1 MNFDLLFDEKF
12 SGNFLSEDIELLQQ
26 YLINKKGWI
35 YIATTKDH
43 HLYKI
48 GRTGKTPLER
58 AKSLSSTGVLSSYEI
73 TFSLPFF
80 NQFIAEKNIFQTLKK
95 FRSQK
100 GKEFFQVNKDVAI
113 KAIEAE
119 YKKQN
124 KLLGRFLNTSVL
136 EEDIQLVD
144 FAIKQLAQK
153 H

>member
-1 MNFDLLFDEKF
+1 MNFDLLFDEQF
-12 SGNFLSEDIELLQQ
+12 GGNILNEDIEALQE

-58 AKSLSSTGVLSSYEI
+58 AKSLSTTGVLNSYEI

-80 NQFIAEKNIFQTLKK
+80 NQYIAEKNIFKTLKK

-119 YKKQN
+119 YKKQE
-124 KLLGRFLNTSVL
+124 KLLNRFLKTSIL
-136 EEDIQLVD
+136 EEDINLVD
-144 FAIKQLAQK
+144 FAIKQLPQK
-153 H
+153 S